1 MKTGI
6 ALPVTKSAFYE
17 ANEVIELHIQ
27 KSIDVGSVYFSTDNH
42 ISAKKASLVDCVLL
56 VNKNFSYMAD
66 LVEYQNFETE
76 DSPLDAKR
84 FAPEPF
90 KADKNMH
97 WFKLS
102 NIVAISNE
110 DLNSFKMNN
119 KIVEAKYH
127 GVGNYIENT
136 GRLQVFYFK
145 Q

>member
-1 MKTGI
+1 MKIGI
-6 ALPVTKSAFYE
+6 ALPVTKSAFYD
-17 ANEVIELHIQ
+17 ANEVVELHLQ

-42 ISAKKASLVDCVLL
+42 ISTKKASLVDCVLL

-76 DSPLDAKR
+76 DAPLDAKL
-84 FAPEPF
+84 FAPDPF
-90 KADKNMH
+90 KVDKNIH

-102 NIVAISNE
+102 NIVAISKE
-110 DLNSFKMNN
+110 ELNSFKMNN
-119 KIVEAKYH
+119 KTVEAKYH

>member
-1 MKTGI
+1 MKIGI

-27 KSIDVGSVYFSTDNH
+27 KSRDEGSVYFSTDNH

-110 DLNSFKMNN
+110 ELNSFKMNN

>member
-1 MKTGI
+1 MKIGI
-6 ALPVTKSAFYE
+6 ALPVTKSAFYD
-17 ANEVIELHIQ
+17 ANEVVELHIQ

-66 LVEYQNFETE
+66 LVEYQNFENK
-76 DSPLDAKR
+76 DAPLDAKL
-84 FAPEPF
+84 FAPDAF

-97 WFKLS
+97 WFNLS

-110 DLNSFKMNN
+110 ELNSFQMDN